1 VIKPGIRLY
10 KHVAP
15 QAGKLE
21 NFDPSSS
28 LRPKFPT
35 MNSPVSPDQFN
46 GKWPSPHATCP
57 STPEAP
63 GAGCVSPT
71 ESNLESAVRNPVPLT
86 GNIITF
92 EHVFMDILQLSPTDT
107 YYGQVLQSFSKS
119 EQLHIRSFADMVTRA
134 HEEILKRE
142 SAIPSADLAAE
153 SERFGMNENASNPT
167 VNEAED
173 TLSGPYQEGNDDGQV
188 DMQSTATNDPDV
200 LPSTQNDEE
209 EEHADEEE
217 EHADEEEE
225 HADEEEEHADEE
237 EEQIDMQS
245 TATNDPDVL
254 PSTQND
260 HDEEETYTQSCL
272 GAEIEHSGASSPHA
286 GSDKSS
292 LCQILISQTNTE
304 FAHESYR
311 QVQRLNISETLE
323 TSRGLVETIRGL
335 SEDDKEW
342 SDGSRWAALIE
353 TGDNGHRVGSIRTAI
368 RFAGYARWHESQVRW
383 LERTK
388 NMNTQAAANSVF
400 ERVIGHKPQDP
411 GADHGE
417 WKRRRQRLSTC
428 YTRGRK
434 WLRLVE
440 AFGPGILFKDV
451 WYVAFVG

>member
-1 VIKPGIRLY
+1 MIKPGIRLY

-15 QAGKLE
+15 QAGKLG

-153 SERFGMNENASNPT
+153 SEKFGMNENASNPT

-173 TLSGPYQEGNDDGQV
+173 MPSGPYQEGNDDGQV

-209 EEHADEEE
+209 EEHAD
-217 EHADEEEE
+217 
-225 HADEEEEHADEE
+225 
-237 EEQIDMQS
+237 MQS
-245 TATNDPDVL
+245 TATKDLDEL
-254 PSTQND
+254 PGTQND

-311 QVQRLNISETLE
+311 QVQRLNMSETLE

-342 SDGSRWAALIE
+342 SDGSQWAALIE

-368 RFAGYARWHESQVRW
+368 RFAGYA
-383 LERTK
+383 
-388 NMNTQAAANSVF
+388 
-400 ERVIGHKPQDP
+400 
-411 GADHGE
+411 
-417 WKRRRQRLSTC
+417 
-428 YTRGRK
+428 
-434 WLRLVE
+434 
-440 AFGPGILFKDV
+440 
-451 WYVAFVG
+451 